1 MMQDKPGT
9 GMMAKENNIFKMFR
23 RAKEGYATLR
33 EECRLIERERAMLD
47 IGKIVLVSEFN
58 ACMSGSGESN
68 RKTFLEDMAQRRDS
82 LFWQV
87 FHHKAGQSGFFLI
100 PFEKL
105 NDRSRLSFK
114 GKSFSSVDIESVLS
128 QNPDEQEN
136 PGLCRYVRIM
146 DLFLAPYPALQDN
159 NSFLIPHI
167 SFEAVPL
174 DFVIDCWDDTKNNFF
189 GKAECGALLRG
200 QGKAVIDFWKAV
212 NGLSDYSYL
221 FPKSRHY
228 GGHGRREKEKE
239 RSSAPVLIPV
249 LGGV

>member
-1 MMQDKPGT
+1 
-9 GMMAKENNIFKMFR
+9 MAKENNILKMFR
-23 RAKEGYATLR
+23 RTKEVYASLC
-33 EECRLIERERAMLD
+33 EEHRLINRERAMLD
-47 IGKIVLVSEFN
+47 PDKIVLVSEFN

-68 RKTFLEDMAQRRDS
+68 RKTFLEDRAQRRSS

-87 FHHKAGQSGFFLI
+87 FHHKVGQSGFFLI

-105 NDRSRLSFK
+105 NAQSRLSFK
-114 GKSFSSVDIESVLS
+114 GKSFSSVDIEAVLS
-128 QNPDEQEN
+128 QNPDEQES

-167 SFEAVPL
+167 SFEAMPL
-174 DFVIDCWDDTKNNFF
+174 DFVIDCWEDTKNNFF
-189 GKAECGALLRG
+189 DKAECGSLLRG
-200 QGKAVIDFWKAV
+200 QGTVVLDFWKAV

-221 FPKSRHY
+221 FPKSKHH

-239 RSSAPVLIPV
+239 RSSASVLIPV